1 MHLPATSTA
10 KTTAARAFA
19 GGMAEN
25 YVMLQ
30 LVSTGA
36 KPYYWGMQS
45 VQKVEFVLK
54 FPNGI
59 APIEVKSGKRV
70 SSSSAKKFA
79 DKYNCPRVIRV
90 TEKNYGMDE
99 GIKSVPLYAALL
111 IGEEAIGL
119 TS

>member
-1 MHLPATSTA
+1 
-10 KTTAARAFA
+10 
-19 GGMAEN
+19 MAEN
-25 YVMLQ
+25 YVMQQ

-36 KPYYWGMQS
+36 KPYYWGMRS
-45 VQKVEFVLK
+45 VQEVEFVLK
-54 FPNGI
+54 YPHGI

-70 SSSSAKKFA
+70 SSPSAKKFT
-79 DKYNCPRVIRV
+79 DKYNCPRVICV
-90 TEKNYGMDE
+90 TEKSYGMDE